1 MSILIVESPAKC
13 KKIQSFLDK
22 SYIVKSSVGHI
33 RTLDTKWANTDVKIT
48 DDFEPPFVTIKDKH
62 EVVNNLKSASKN
74 RKVILAAD
82 DDREGEAIA
91 WHCGDILRVDFN
103 HNNRII
109 FREITKKAILRALEN
124 PTKINMNEVN
134 AQKARSVLD
143 LLIGYKLSPCLWAN
157 IKTKEKGL
165 SAGRVQSALLKLLY
179 DKEKEIK
186 EFDPEYTFDIQ
197 GKFKDLQEK
206 AEYIF
211 GKDNNDDIDEDY
223 IKVMFKKFNSDRV
236 FKVFEN
242 NTAEEK
248 KYPDKPF
255 ITSSLQQE
263 AAYQ

>member
-109 FREITKKAILRALEN
+109 FREITKKAI
-124 PTKINMNEVN
+124 P
-134 AQKARSVLD
+134 
-143 LLIGYKLSPCLWAN
+143 
-157 IKTKEKGL
+157 
-165 SAGRVQSALLKLLY
+165 
-179 DKEKEIK
+179 
-186 EFDPEYTFDIQ
+186 
-197 GKFKDLQEK
+197 
-206 AEYIF
+206 
-211 GKDNNDDIDEDY
+211 
-223 IKVMFKKFNSDRV
+223 
-236 FKVFEN
+236 
-242 NTAEEK
+242 
-248 KYPDKPF
+248 
-255 ITSSLQQE
+255 
-263 AAYQ
+263 